1 MKKNQKALNIV
12 IAGGGT
18 GGHLFPGIAVAE
30 ALQEINPE
38 NKVLFLG
45 TNRPLEQK
53 ILAQTP
59 FFHKV
64 IPAGGLKG
72 LTFKTRIQS
81 LMQIPLGILKAIQI
95 YNEFS
100 PHIVLGVGGYVSA
113 PCVLA
118 ANLMGIPVVIQEQN
132 SIPGLA
138 NRMLA
143 KTSDRIYV
151 SFPQTIN
158 CFMAKK
164 TVYTGNPVRKGII
177 EASKK
182 TKNKSSDNFTV
193 FIVGGSQG
201 ASSINKAIIDA
212 LEHLDKHKIT
222 FIHQSGSEDETM
234 LKNAYNQKNIQAD
247 VQSFF
252 HDMITP
258 YLKSD
263 LIICRA
269 GATTVAELSIMG
281 KPAIFIPFPHA
292 ADDHQVKNAQA
303 VVDAGGAEMIVE
315 NQLNGYLLADR
326 IRFFADNSGA
336 LETMHHKS
344 LAFAHPEAAYQIARD
359 CYQLSTIA

>member
-1 MKKNQKALNIV
+1 MMNNQKPLNIV

-30 ALQEINPE
+30 ALQEINPS

-45 TNRPLEQK
+45 TDRPLEQK
-53 ILAQTP
+53 ILSQTP
-59 FFHKV
+59 FVHKV

-72 LTFKTRIQS
+72 LTIKTKIQS
-81 LMQIPLGILKAIQI
+81 LMQIPLGILKTIRI
-95 YNEFS
+95 YSEFS

-113 PCVLA
+113 PCVIA

-143 KTSDRIYV
+143 KTADRIFV
-151 SFPQTIN
+151 SFPQT
-158 CFMAKK
+158 CELFMVKK
-164 TVYTGNPVRKGII
+164 TVYTGNPVRKSIV
-177 EASKK
+177 EASKRQI
-182 TKNKSSDNFTV
+182 NKPNDHFTV

-201 ASSINKAIIDA
+201 ARAINKAIVDA
-212 LEHLDKHKIT
+212 LAHLDNQKYT
-222 FIHQSGSEDETM
+222 FIHQSGTDDETM
-234 LKNAYNQKNIQAD
+234 LTNAYQQKNIQAD
-247 VQSFF
+247 VRAFF

-258 YLKSD
+258 YQSSD

-269 GATTVAELSIMG
+269 GATTVAELSILG
-281 KPAIFIPFPHA
+281 KPAIFIPLPHA

-303 VVDAGGAEMIVE
+303 VVDAGGAEMIIE
-315 NQLNGYLLADR
+315 NQLSGYLLADR
-326 IRFFADNSGA
+326 IRFYANNSGA

-344 LAFAHPEAAYQIARD
+344 LAFARPEAAYQIARD

>member
-1 MKKNQKALNIV
+1 MKKNQKPLSIV

-30 ALQEINPE
+30 ALQEINPA

-45 TNRPLEQK
+45 TDRPLEQK
-53 ILAQTP
+53 ILSQTP
-59 FFHKV
+59 FLHET

-72 LTFKTRIQS
+72 LTLKTKIQS
-81 LMQIPLGILKAIQI
+81 LMQIPLGVVKAIRI

-113 PCVLA
+113 PCVIA

-143 KTSDRIYV
+143 KTSDQIYI
-151 SFPQTIN
+151 SFSQTRN
-158 CFMAKK
+158 FFKAKK
-164 TVYTGNPVRKGII
+164 TVYTGNPVRKSIV
-177 EASKK
+177 EASK
-182 TKNKSSDNFTV
+182 TQRNNSNENFTV

-201 ASSINKAIIDA
+201 ASAINKAIIEA
-212 LEHLDKHKIT
+212 LEHLDKQKVF
-222 FIHQSGSEDETM
+222 FIHQSGSDDELR
-234 LKNAYNQKNIQAD
+234 LKNAYKQKNIKAD

-258 YLKSD
+258 YQKAD

-269 GATTVAELSIMG
+269 GATTVAELSILG

-303 VVDAGGAEMIVE
+303 IVDAGGAEMIIE
-315 NQLNGYLLADR
+315 NQLSGYLLADR
-326 IRFFADNSGA
+326 IRFFANNSGA

-344 LAFAHPEAAYQIARD
+344 LAFARPEAAYQIARG
-359 CYQLSTIA
+359 CYQLSTMA